1 MGDQGPEYTLRRPV
15 DIYQPLP
22 IVFQQ
27 DDEESGGYFVQ
38 EDGMASKT
46 RPSASDQAVRNLSVS
61 FLVSLCVAFFFFFAT
76 VFQFVFISNF
86 EALFDF
92 EFAINPSYLIIILRL
107 VMMYPFLSYH

>member
-27 DDEESGGYFVQ
+27 DDEELGGYFVQ

-46 RPSASDQAVRNLSVS
+46 RPSASDSSVRNLSVS
-61 FLVSLCVAFFFFFAT
+61 ISFLSVGLFFFFFDV
-76 VFQFVFISNF
+76 VFSSL
-86 EALFDF
+86 LF
-92 EFAINPSYLIIILRL
+92 PILRPYSSVNPL
-107 VMMYPFLSYH
+107 LTLLI